1 VSGYFEPSIKIVS
14 WSTAASTLNLCDR
27 CHAAYTDARF
37 CEDCL
42 RQADADIGEKR
53 DILFPQAYD
62 AADALSAIA

>member
-1 VSGYFEPSIKIVS
+1 MSGYFEPSIKIVS

-27 CHAAYTDARF
+27 CHASYTSARI
-37 CEDCL
+37 CDTCL